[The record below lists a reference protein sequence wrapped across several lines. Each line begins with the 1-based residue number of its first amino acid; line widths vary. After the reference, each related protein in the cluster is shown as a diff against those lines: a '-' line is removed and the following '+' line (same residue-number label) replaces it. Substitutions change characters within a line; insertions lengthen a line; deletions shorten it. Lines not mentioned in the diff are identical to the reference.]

1 MNINPDFKTVPK
13 THLQMAELAISCI
26 EQNIIAKA
34 IDQLDEIDF
43 IGFESISEF
52 IKDIALKA
60 DAYESLGE
68 SCANSTMSHWP
79 RKPAPKT
86 SKKWS
91 KGLCLTRGSSRPKRL
106 RLSKTIRM
114 KLGWKSTATEAA
126 SCDACGNIWDTR
138 WSRWTASCMGH

>member
-60 DAYESLGE
+60 DA
-68 SCANSTMSHWP
+68 
-79 RKPAPKT
+79 
-86 SKKWS
+86 
-91 KGLCLTRGSSRPKRL
+91 
-106 RLSKTIRM
+106 
-114 KLGWKSTATEAA
+114 
-126 SCDACGNIWDTR
+126 
-138 WSRWTASCMGH
+138 